1 MNFAEEV
8 VEECAA
14 FPNGEH
20 DDLADSMTQ
29 AILRFRQGGFIAT
42 PTDYEDED
50 LVRYNR
56 RKEYY

>member
-1 MNFAEEV
+1 
-8 VEECAA
+8 
-14 FPNGEH
+14 
-20 DDLADSMTQ
+20 MTQ
-29 AILRFRQGGFIAT
+29 AILRFRQGGFIST